1 MDLLTVVYGIFASI
15 LVASGI
21 LLYAGT
27 IGLKGDKK
35 DDQVYNADE
44 EIQK

>member
-1 MDLLTVVYGIFASI
+1 MDLSGVIAMFAAI

-21 LLYAGT
+21 FLYLGT

-35 DDQVYNADE
+35 EDQLHKADE
-44 EIQK
+44 IP